1 MEYKYHPT
9 FKHLAYF
16 VIIYMFLRHQKLMPN
31 DILLINS
38 VILTLFLIILDHM
51 LISGHIS
58 PFESLS
64 EQYFDENEII
74 DLQKEIEKEEKEE
87 KRKRREIKRQQKEEE
102 KLRNEETVKLQLT
115 HDDQVV
121 QETRYIKNNHPSNG
135 PQCKS
140 HSEFVNITNGLD
152 NFNSNTSNRFNTY
165 EDEIYPEFMAYNQ

>member
-9 FKHLAYF
+9 FKHLTYF

-38 VILTLFLIILDHM
+38 VILTLFLIILDHI

-64 EQYFDENEII
+64 EQYFDEKEII
-74 DLQKEIEKEEKEE
+74 NLQE
-87 KRKRREIKRQQKEEE
+87 EIKREEKQRRKEIKKQKKEEE
-102 KLRNEETVKLQLT
+102 KLHNEETVKLQLT

-121 QETRYIKNNHPSNG
+121 QETKYIKNNHPTNI

-152 NFNSNTSNRFNTY
+152 NFNSNTSNKFNTY

>member
-1 MEYKYHPT
+1 
-9 FKHLAYF
+9 
-16 VIIYMFLRHQKLMPN
+16 MPN

-38 VILTLFLIILDHM
+38 VILTLFIIILDHI

-58 PFESLS
+58 PFESLT
-64 EQYFDENEII
+64 EQYFDEDEII
-74 DLQKEIEKEEKEE
+74 DLQE
-87 KRKRREIKRQQKEEE
+87 EIKREEKKKKKELKKQQKEEE
-102 KLRNEETVKLQLT
+102 LRNEQTVKLQLT

-121 QETRYIKNNHPSNG
+121 QESKYIKNNHPSNG

>member
-1 MEYKYHPT
+1 
-9 FKHLAYF
+9 
-16 VIIYMFLRHQKLMPN
+16 MPN

-38 VILTLFLIILDHM
+38 VILTLFLIILDHI

-64 EQYFDENEII
+64 EQYFDEDEII
-74 DLQKEIEKEEKEE
+74 DLQKEIKKEEK
-87 KRKRREIKRQQKEEE
+87 KRKKELKKQQKEEE
-102 KLRNEETVKLQLT
+102 KQLRNEETVKLQLT

-121 QETRYIKNNHPSNG
+121 EETQYIKNNHPSNG

-152 NFNSNTSNRFNTY
+152 NFKSNTSNRFNTY

>member
-1 MEYKYHPT
+1 
-9 FKHLAYF
+9 
-16 VIIYMFLRHQKLMPN
+16 MFLRHQKLMPN

-38 VILTLFLIILDHM
+38 VILTLFIIILDHI

-58 PFESLS
+58 PFESLT
-64 EQYFDENEII
+64 EEYFDEYEINN
-74 DLQKEIEKEEKEE
+74 LKEEIEKEERQKRKEYKKQKKEE
-87 KRKRREIKRQQKEEE
+87 K
-102 KLRNEETVKLQLT
+102 KLRNEETINLQLT

-121 QETRYIKNNHPSNG
+121 QETQYIKNNHPSNG

-152 NFNSNTSNRFNTY
+152 NFSSNTGNKSNNY